1 MVNLRKFCI
10 SDEVFTGFEAMID
23 LDEVQSIDGIIKD
36 ILNKAIAALKENKF
50 NNLVH
55 ILQNKASGFH
65 VHDFSFCDILISRP
79 TDVFYVCSHCKENVF
94 I

>member
-36 ILNKAIAALKENKF
+36 IFK
-50 NNLVH
+50 
-55 ILQNKASGFH
+55 
-65 VHDFSFCDILISRP
+65 
-79 TDVFYVCSHCKENVF
+79 
-94 I
+94 